1 MTKFKPVFAALHIT
15 TYCEGNCAFCYITE
29 EGAPRQHG
37 DLQTLKRIVDQLAIA
52 GVETIELVGG
62 NPSLYPD
69 IVELLEYCNQAGLEV
84 AILSNTQYYPHTS
97 IAEIAPY
104 VTALETTI
112 HGLPEVHDHF
122 TRTGAYAETMARLRE
137 WQQCKTPEQGTGIT
151 LNFTKVN
158 YAHIFETITHV
169 LHWGIKVDYVQV
181 QRIGPHG
188 RATDGSWKL
197 TLDEIMTAYRQIARL
212 SEELGIRA
220 EVVDAFPLCLL
231 PEEVRQYAGRCDWGF
246 GTCAVFMD
254 GSVSRCAV
262 ARRDLGNILETPL
275 IEIWNSHPE
284 LEEFRAKTY
293 LRDECQR
300 CPLLEPCGGGA
311 LPAVADAT
319 SVQTNSSVAT
329 PTGAK
334 SETSNHEVQASSEK
348 GKFCQKSGYFYRP
361 LFLVVTKTLTIL

>member
-1 MTKFKPVFAALHIT
+1 MTTQPILI
-15 TYCEGNCAFCYITE
+15 
-29 EGAPRQHG
+29 PR
-37 DLQTLKRIVDQLAIA
+37 
-52 GVETIELVGG
+52 
-62 NPSLYPD
+62 
-69 IVELLEYCNQAGLEV
+69 
-84 AILSNTQYYPHTS
+84 
-97 IAEIAPY
+97 
-104 VTALETTI
+104 
-112 HGLPEVHDHF
+112 
-122 TRTGAYAETMARLRE
+122 
-137 WQQCKTPEQGTGIT
+137 TGIT

-188 RATDGSWKL
+188 RAADGSWKL

-300 CPLLEPCGGGA
+300 CQLLEPCGGGCPTSCGGCH
-311 LPAVADAT
+311 LCSDELLSRYADRC
-319 SVQTNSSVAT
+319 
-329 PTGAK
+329 K
-334 SETSNHEVQASSEK
+334 
-348 GKFCQKSGYFYRP
+348 
-361 LFLVVTKTLTIL
+361 I